1 MRILYVNG
9 KNAREFDK
17 ENKKHNVFAKYFSP
31 TCPACVAME
40 DVWDNTCKEVNE
52 KYDTD
57 MIMAQIDP
65 DGMDE
70 LKNMKT
76 HSDVAYVPSLLVL
89 KNGKKIK
96 EYEGPKEKDRIIEFL
111 LDNGLIKSKVNNMNG
126 GAKSRKHKT
135 SSKKRKGASKK
146 RKGASKKHK
155 TASRKHKPASKKRK
169 HRKN

>member
-9 KNAREFDK
+9 KNAQEFDK

-96 EYEGPKEKDRIIEFL
+96 EYEGPKEKNKIIEFL
-111 LDNGLIKSKVNNMNG
+111 LENGLIKSKVNMNG
-126 GAKSRKHKT
+126 GSKSRKNKTTSRKHRHKNASRKHKMT
-135 SSKKRKGASKK
+135 
-146 RKGASKKHK
+146 
-155 TASRKHKPASKKRK
+155 SRKHKPASKKRK

>member
-9 KNAREFDK
+9 KNAQEFDK
-17 ENKKHNVFAKYFSP
+17 ENKKYSVFAKYFSP

-96 EYEGPKEKDRIIEFL
+96 EYDGPKEKNKIIEFL
-111 LDNGLIKSKVNNMNG
+111 LENGLIKSKVNNMKG

-135 SSKKRKGASKK
+135 SSRRHRNKT
-146 RKGASKKHK
+146 ASKKHK
-155 TASRKHKPASKKRK
+155 SASKKHKLSSKKR

>member
-76 HSDVAYVPSLLVL
+76 HSDVAYVPSLVVL

-111 LDNGLIKSKVNNMNG
+111 LENGLIKSKVNMMG
-126 GAKSRKHKT
+126 GAKSRRHKT
-135 SSKKRKGASKK
+135 ASRKN
-146 RKGASKKHK
+146 K
-155 TASRKHKPASKKRK
+155 TASRKHKTTSRKHKTESRKHKLSSKKRK

>member
-1 MRILYVNG
+1 
-9 KNAREFDK
+9 
-17 ENKKHNVFAKYFSP
+17 
-31 TCPACVAME
+31 
-40 DVWDNTCKEVNE
+40 
-52 KYDTD
+52 

-96 EYEGPKEKDRIIEFL
+96 EYEGPKEKNKIIEFL
-111 LDNGLIKSKVNNMNG
+111 LDNGLIKSKVNMNG
-126 GAKSRKHKT
+126 GAKSRKNKT
-135 SSKKRKGASKK
+135 SSRRHRNKTS
-146 RKGASKKHK
+146 SKKHK
-155 TASRKHKPASKKRK
+155 TASKKHKKSSKKRK

>member
-9 KNAREFDK
+9 KNAKEFDT
-17 ENKKHNVFAKYFSP
+17 ENKKHTVFAKYFSP

-96 EYEGPKEKDRIIEFL
+96 EYEGPKEKNKIIDFL
-111 LDNGLIKSKVNNMNG
+111 LENGLIKSKVNMNG
-126 GAKSRKHKT
+126 GAKSRKNKT
-135 SSKKRKGASKK
+135 ASRRHMNK
-146 RKGASKKHK
+146 ASSKKHK
-155 TASRKHKPASKKRK
+155 TTSRKHKKSSKKRK

>member
-96 EYEGPKEKDRIIEFL
+96 EYEGPKEKNKIIEFL
-111 LDNGLIKSKVNNMNG
+111 LENGLIKSKVNMNG
-126 GAKSRKHKT
+126 GSKSRKNKT
-135 SSKKRKGASKK
+135 SSRRHRNKTS
-146 RKGASKKHK
+146 SKKHK
-155 TASRKHKPASKKRK
+155 TASRKHKKSSKKRK

>member
-96 EYEGPKEKDRIIEFL
+96 EYEGPKEKNKIIEFL
-111 LDNGLIKSKVNNMNG
+111 LENGLIKSKVNMNG
-126 GAKSRKHKT
+126 GAKSRKNKT
-135 SSKKRKGASKK
+135 SSRRHRNKTS
-146 RKGASKKHK
+146 SKKHK
-155 TASRKHKPASKKRK
+155 TASKKHKKSSKKRK

>member
-9 KNAREFDK
+9 KNAREFDT

-96 EYEGPKEKDRIIEFL
+96 EYEGPKEKNKIIEFL
-111 LDNGLIKSKVNNMNG
+111 LENGLIKSKVNMNG
-126 GAKSRKHKT
+126 GSKSRKNKT
-135 SSKKRKGASKK
+135 SSRRHRNKTS
-146 RKGASKKHK
+146 SKKHK
-155 TASRKHKPASKKRK
+155 TASKKHKKSSKKRK

>member
-1 MRILYVNG
+1 
-9 KNAREFDK
+9 
-17 ENKKHNVFAKYFSP
+17 
-31 TCPACVAME
+31 
-40 DVWDNTCKEVNE
+40 
-52 KYDTD
+52 

-96 EYEGPKEKDRIIEFL
+96 EYEGPKEKNKIIEFL
-111 LDNGLIKSKVNNMNG
+111 LENGLIKSKVNMNG

-135 SSKKRKGASKK
+135 ASRKHKTASKRHRNK
-146 RKGASKKHK
+146 TASKKHK
-155 TASRKHKPASKKRK
+155 LSSKKRRHK
-169 HRKN
+169 KN

>member
-40 DVWDNTCKEVNE
+40 DVWDNTCKEVND

-57 MIMAQIDP
+57 MIIAQIDP

-96 EYEGPKEKDRIIEFL
+96 EYEGPKEKNKIIEFL
-111 LDNGLIKSKVNNMNG
+111 LENGLIKSKVNMNG
-126 GAKSRKHKT
+126 GAKSRKNKT
-135 SSKKRKGASKK
+135 SSRRHRNKTS
-146 RKGASKKHK
+146 SKKHK
-155 TASRKHKPASKKRK
+155 TASKKHKKSSKKRK